1 MKGCSFYLTPHAV
14 GASLLAKIANDNA
27 GNQIKRGALG
37 FFASKLA
44 PTVGCRSWEIVES
57 SLNSNVTTHCNTAG
71 AANSRTVCWRIG
83 LCTMCRVFRRYLPAT
98 PCCRITLK
106 LSYYR

>member
-1 MKGCSFYLTPHAV
+1 MGARALGWRRSWRGVPFYLTPHAV
-14 GASLLAKIANDNA
+14 GASLLAKIADDNA

-57 SLNSNVTTHCNTAG
+57 SLNSNVTSHCNTAV
-71 AANSRTVCWRIG
+71 AANSRTVCWRNG
-83 LCTMCRVFRRYLPAT
+83 LCTMCAVFR
-98 PCCRITLK
+98 
-106 LSYYR
+106 